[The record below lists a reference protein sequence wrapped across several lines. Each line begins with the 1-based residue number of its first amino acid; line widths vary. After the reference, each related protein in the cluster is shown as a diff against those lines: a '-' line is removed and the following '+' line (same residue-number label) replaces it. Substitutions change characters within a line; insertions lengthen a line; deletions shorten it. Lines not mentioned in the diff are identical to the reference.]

1 MRALIVCYSYSGNTY
16 RVAQAI
22 QQLTGAE
29 LCQIFPSQP
38 YPVVFPQLL
47 EQVKREIQT
56 KYRPSLI
63 GNLRSPREFDTV
75 FVGSPN
81 WCGTIAPPLAAW
93 LRGNDLSGKRV
104 LPFASHCGGVAGDM
118 QKDVAAL
125 CPKAQ
130 VGPFLRDFRG
140 WGRTLGR
147 DCGPLAGKCPGPLC
161 TRRKQEC
168 FIRPSRCGKAA
179 LPP

>member
-130 VGPFLRDFRG
+130 VGP
-140 WGRTLGR
+140 TLEVLG
-147 DCGPLAGKCPGPLC
+147 DGGGHLEK
-161 TRRKQEC
+161 TT
-168 FIRPSRCGKAA
+168 AA
-179 LPP
+179 WLETIFDTYQTGGNRNAS

>member
-1 MRALIVCYSYSGNTY
+1 MKALIVCYSYSGNTY

-22 QQLTGAE
+22 QQMTQAE

-38 YPVVFPQLL
+38 YPVVFSQLL
-47 EQVKREIQT
+47 EQVKREVKT

-81 WCGTIAPPLAAW
+81 WCGTIAPPLASW

-104 LPFASHCGGVAGDM
+104 LPFASHWGGVAGDM
-118 QKDVAAL
+118 QTDVVAL

-130 VGPFLRDFRG
+130 VGSTLEVLGDG
-140 WGRTLGR
+140 GGRLEEIVALWLESALGSYVQGGNR
-147 DCGPLAGKCPGPLC
+147 NA
-161 TRRKQEC
+161 
-168 FIRPSRCGKAA
+168 S
-179 LPP
+179 